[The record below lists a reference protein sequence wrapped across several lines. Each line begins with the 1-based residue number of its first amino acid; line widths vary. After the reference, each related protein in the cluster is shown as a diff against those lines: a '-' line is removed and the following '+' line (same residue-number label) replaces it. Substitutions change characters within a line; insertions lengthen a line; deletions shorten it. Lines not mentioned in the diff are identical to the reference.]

1 MQKQY
6 GGVPKKFKV
15 ELSHDAVPYLSVHIQ
30 SKLKWHLRKYTNI
43 RTYWMLFSPK
53 KEGNHATCD
62 NIDKPR
68 GHHTEWQNTQHR

>member
-30 SKLKWHLRKYTNI
+30 SN
-43 RTYWMLFSPK
+43 
-53 KEGNHATCD
+53 
-62 NIDKPR
+62 
-68 GHHTEWQNTQHR
+68 